1 MSTPLSPEL
10 NSDDI
15 PFFKLSGVCLGDN
28 RIAAEK
34 VDGQLEGY
42 GEIAK
47 LQIARVLPSLGVPKY
62 QKLSDLF
69 PNLICSFLFHSSERR
84 ILGVLGATTE

>member
-1 MSTPLSPEL
+1 MSSLSSLEL
-10 NSDDI
+10 DSDDI

-42 GEIAK
+42 GEITK
-47 LQIARVLPSLGVPKY
+47 LQIARVLPSLGVPNY

-69 PNLICSFLFHSSERR
+69 LNLIFLCCTIAQSAES
-84 ILGVLGATTE
+84 